1 MARALIGHTGFVGGN
16 LRAQTEFTDLYDSK
30 NIDAIA
36 GRDFE
41 LVVCA
46 GAPAAKWIANREPDR
61 DRATLQRLIEPL
73 GRVRARRFVL
83 ISTVD
88 VFPRPIEVDESSAIE
103 RAECHAYGLHRL
115 ELEDFVRARFSG
127 ALVARLPGLFGP
139 GLKKNVVFDFLHD
152 NELEKIHQDGLFQ
165 FYDLRHL
172 WPDLE
177 RARAA
182 ALELVHFATEPVSV
196 REVSEVAFGFTFEND
211 LPPPGPR
218 YDFRT
223 RHAAAWGRA
232 GPYLYDRRSVL
243 EDLRDFVAAERSR

>member
-16 LRAQTEFTDLYDSK
+16 LRAQAEFTDFYNSS
-30 NIDAIA
+30 NIDSIA

-61 DRATLQRLIEPL
+61 DRAALQRLIDPL

-83 ISTVD
+83 VSTVD
-88 VFPRPIEVDESSAIE
+88 VFPRPIEVDESSSIDQ
-103 RAECHAYGLHRL
+103 AECHAYGRHRL
-115 ELEDFVRARFSG
+115 ELEDFVRSRFQER
-127 ALVARLPGLFGP
+127 LVARLPGLFGP
-139 GLKKNVVFDFLHD
+139 GLKKNVVYDLLND
-152 NELEKIHQDGLFQ
+152 NELEKIHQDGSFQ

-172 WPDLE
+172 WSDLE

-182 ALELVHFATEPVSV
+182 SLELVHFATEPVSV
-196 REVSEVAFGFTFEND
+196 REVSEVAFGFRFEND
-211 LPPPGPR
+211 LPPPAPR

-223 RHAAAWGRA
+223 LHAAAWGRA

-243 EDLRDFVAAERSR
+243 EDLRSFVSAGSR

>member
-16 LRAQTEFTDLYDSK
+16 LRAQAEFTDFYNSS
-30 NIDAIA
+30 NIDSIA

-61 DRATLQRLIEPL
+61 DRAALQRLIDPL

-83 ISTVD
+83 VSTVD
-88 VFPRPIEVDESSAIE
+88 VFPRPIEVDESSRID
-103 RAECHAYGLHRL
+103 RAECHAYGRHRL
-115 ELEDFVRARFSG
+115 ELEDFVRSRFQER
-127 ALVARLPGLFGP
+127 LVARLPGLFGP
-139 GLKKNVVFDFLHD
+139 GLKKNVVYDLLND
-152 NELEKIHQDGLFQ
+152 NELEKIHQDGSFQ

-172 WPDLE
+172 WSDLE

-182 ALELVHFATEPVSV
+182 SLELVHFATEPVSV
-196 REVSEVAFGFTFEND
+196 REVSEVAFGFRFEND
-211 LPPPGPR
+211 LPPPAPR

-223 RHAAAWGRA
+223 LHAAAWGRA

-243 EDLRDFVAAERSR
+243 EDLRSFVSAGSR